1 MFSKTADP
9 TSAPPRPTMGQG
21 GNSRSVLGPDL
32 KITGDVQSTGSI
44 DLLGEVEGTIQAKGL
59 MIGGDGLVAGDIMA
73 DSVDIKGRHSGQIA
87 SQTLVL
93 RASAQV
99 TANIGYSTLVI
110 ESGAQIE
117 GRFAR
122 NKD

>member
-9 TSAPPRPTMGQG
+9 TSAPPRPTTGQG
-21 GNSRSVLGPDL
+21 SNSRSVLGPDL
-32 KITGDVQSTGSI
+32 KITGDIRSTGSI
-44 DLLGEVEGTIQAKGL
+44 DLLGEVEGTIEARAL
-59 MIGGDGLVAGDIMA
+59 TIGGDGLVTGDILA

-87 SQTLVL
+87 SQSLTL

-122 NKD
+122 NKE